1 MNDRKNKFAWE
12 FYKVIRLHKTVDW
25 DTRGKFWLYPWFR
38 QRHNRKE
45 YFWGAW
51 VFTVYPIRQK
61 GKLW

>member
-1 MNDRKNKFAWE
+1 MM
-12 FYKVIRLHKTVDW
+12 RLHKTVDW
-25 DTRGKFWLYPWFR
+25 NLRGKFWLYPWFR

-61 GKLW
+61 GKL